1 LKVDEIMSS
10 PIVAVKPIDT
20 VGHAKNLM
28 LRYKMKHLVVVDRG
42 KPVGILSMSDIAE
55 YLGKGSAAWRRRPVD
70 NVLVARLMRKGV
82 LVVSVGTDL
91 KKAAALMLKR
101 NMGSLVV
108 QDGENIA
115 GIVTKTDLTRSFAE
129 SLGGRVKVRDLM
141 SHELVTVGH
150 TRSLT
155 HIVELM
161 KKRGVDR
168 VIVVEGKRPVGMIT
182 EGDIAFAQ
190 LEQPGEG
197 IKEREVKYTRKLEQ
211 ADRPRA
217 RYFKRMASVT
227 AEDVM
232 RPRLLTIGAD
242 EDAARASVQMIKQG
256 ISGLPVIEGEKL
268 VGIITKTDLVKGM
281 ASLGV

>member
-10 PIVAVKPIDT
+10 SIVAAKPTDT
-20 VGHAKNLM
+20 VAHAKNLM
-28 LRYKMKHLVVVDRG
+28 LRYKMKHLVIVDRG
-42 KPVGILSMSDIAE
+42 KPVGMLSMSDIAE

-70 NVLVARLMRKGV
+70 NIPIARLMRKGV
-82 LVVSVGTDL
+82 LMVSVGTDL

-115 GIVTKTDLTRSFAE
+115 GMVTKTDLTRSFAE

-141 SHELVTVGH
+141 SHELVTVGR

-155 HIVELM
+155 HVIELM
-161 KKRGVDR
+161 TKRGVGR
-168 VIVVEGKRPVGMIT
+168 VIVIEGKRPVGILT

-197 IKEREVKYTRKLEQ
+197 AKEREVKYTRRLER

-217 RYFKRMASVT
+217 RYIKRMASVA

-232 RPRLLTIGAD
+232 HLGLLTISAD
-242 EDAARASVQMIKQG
+242 EDAARAAAMMIEHG
-256 ISGLPVIEGEKL
+256 ISGLPAIEGEKI
-268 VGIITKTDLVKGM
+268 VGIITKTDLVRGM
-281 ASLGV
+281 TNLGV

>member
-1 LKVDEIMSS
+1 MSLQ
-10 PIVAVKPIDT
+10 IVAVKPIDT
-20 VGHAKNLM
+20 VAHAKNLM
-28 LRYKMKHLVVVDRG
+28 LRYKMKHLVIIDRG
-42 KPVGILSMSDIAE
+42 KPVGMLSMSDIAE

-70 NVLVARLMRKGV
+70 NVPVARLMRKEV
-82 LVVSVGTDL
+82 LMVSVGTDL

-115 GIVTKTDLTRSFAE
+115 GMVTKTDLTRSFAE

-141 SHELVTVGH
+141 SHELVTVSR

-155 HIVELM
+155 HVVELM
-161 KKRGVDR
+161 KKLGIGR
-168 VIVVEGKRPVGMIT
+168 VIVVEGKRPVGIIT
-182 EGDIAFAQ
+182 KGDIAFAQ

-197 IKEREVKYTRKLEQ
+197 TKEREVKYTRRLER

-217 RYFKRMASVT
+217 RYLKRMASVT

-232 RPRLLTIGAD
+232 RLGLITIGAD
-242 EDAARASVQMIKQG
+242 EDAARASALMIKQG

-268 VGIITKTDLVKGM
+268 VGIITKTDLVRGM